1 MITKLQGTHLNWQ
14 RFCGQIKEEIDKSD
28 IGQVAKISYLKKL
41 LVLRVRAVIDGLPF
55 NTEGYTRAKSI
66 LMTKYAKPR
75 EVANAH
81 IQCIMALPVIT
92 GTKPTRINEFYEKLV
107 TNVKTLESMGKEKD
121 NRRHVSLALYKLLG
135 IRPDLVRLDD
145 NWQEWMF
152 PQFVE
157 ALTNWV

>member
-14 RFCGQIKEEIDKSD
+14 RFWRQIKAEIDKSD
-28 IGQVAKISYLKKL
+28 IGQVAKMSYLKEL

-55 NTEGYTRAKSI
+55 NTEGYTRAKNI

-107 TNVKTLESMGKEKD
+107 TNVQTLETMGKEKD
-121 NRRHVSLALYKLLG
+121 DRRYV
-135 IRPDLVRLDD
+135 
-145 NWQEWMF
+145 
-152 PQFVE
+152 
-157 ALTNWV
+157 